1 MKTFSKWLPIAIV
14 ALALLAATWKGRGS
28 ANWSWEWIKFKPYR
42 CDIGSR
48 ICGLDPAGKL
58 LVDGR
63 FYLFGPILIT
73 HGTNA
78 PLAVKPTEAR

>member
-1 MKTFSKWLPIAIV
+1 M
-14 ALALLAATWKGRGS
+14 
-28 ANWSWEWIKFKPYR
+28 
-42 CDIGSR
+42 
-48 ICGLDPAGKL
+48 DPAGKL